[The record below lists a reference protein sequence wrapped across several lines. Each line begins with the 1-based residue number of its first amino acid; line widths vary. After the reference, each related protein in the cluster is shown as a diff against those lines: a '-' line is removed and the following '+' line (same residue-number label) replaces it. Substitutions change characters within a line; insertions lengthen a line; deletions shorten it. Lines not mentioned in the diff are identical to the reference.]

1 MLHTQATEFVES
13 LDEAGEKLM
22 RGAFERLGLTGRS
35 HDRIL
40 RMARTI
46 ADLAGE
52 ETIGRT
58 QIAEALAYRT
68 LDQKYWYENRNC

>member
-1 MLHTQATEFVES
+1 
-13 LDEAGEKLM
+13 M
-22 RGAFERLGLTGRS
+22 RPPSPISCCKRVKV
-35 HDRIL
+35 
-40 RMARTI
+40 ARTI